1 MKNIYFDIN
10 GMELR
15 IIHGAKDVNLPKLI
29 NIIKNEYFNGYKRE
43 PELRLALQ
51 NVMDVVNCPVTI
63 LLNGNTVW
71 SYNKTMRDFKRVIKA
86 NDTSKMSNH
95 LYSFFHLCCGTIAH
109 YDKYGWASTYSDN
122 RALRTL
128 FKRNEYGQSVVN
140 GMPGWETDAIRIARD
155 MEEILERGE

>member
-51 NVMDVVNCPVTI
+51 NVMDVGPVHIQTI
-63 LLNGNTVW
+63 G
-71 SYNKTMRDFKRVIKA
+71 
-86 NDTSKMSNH
+86 H
-95 LYSFFHLCCGTIAH
+95 
-109 YDKYGWASTYSDN
+109 
-122 RALRTL
+122 
-128 FKRNEYGQSVVN
+128 
-140 GMPGWETDAIRIARD
+140 
-155 MEEILERGE
+155 